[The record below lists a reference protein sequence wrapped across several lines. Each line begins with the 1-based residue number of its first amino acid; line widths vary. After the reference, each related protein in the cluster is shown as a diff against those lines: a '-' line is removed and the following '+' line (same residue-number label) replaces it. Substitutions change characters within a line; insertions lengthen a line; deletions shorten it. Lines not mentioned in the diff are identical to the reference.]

1 MQRNMSV
8 TVEVGL
14 LSGRTAA
21 VKAGLNGSVG
31 TLKHRAQTALGV
43 GKGRLLDG
51 SGNILG
57 ARASIKRA
65 QLQNGDRLTLHIS
78 RVQIYTS
85 DAVFAAIRG
94 DGSTVTWGDADTG
107 GDSSHVHNQLQN
119 LQKIQATKGAF
130 A

>member
-1 MQRNMSV
+1 MWYHVSGHNCGASTFCRLGSLQRNMSV

-43 GKGRLLDG
+43 GKWRLLDG

-65 QLQNGDRLTLHIS
+65 QLQNGDKLTLHIS

-85 DAVFAAIRG
+85 DAFFLPSGVM
-94 DGSTVTWGDADTG
+94 DPP
-107 GDSSHVHNQLQN
+107 
-119 LQKIQATKGAF
+119 
-130 A
+130 